1 MELSR
6 LNKEAQ
12 TVDVIKRKKIWKYVV
27 PALTIDEVGVA
38 HAPRQSVN

>member
-12 TVDVIKRKKIWKYVV
+12 TVDVIKRKKMMEIVV

-38 HAPRQSVN
+38 HPQIS

>member
-12 TVDVIKRKKIWKYVV
+12 TVDVIKRKNMEIVV

-38 HAPRQSVN
+38 NPPKQSVN

>member
-12 TVDVIKRKKIWKYVV
+12 TVDVIKRKKMMEIVV
-27 PALTIDEVGVA
+27 PTLTIDEVGVA
-38 HAPRQSVN
+38 HPQIS

>member
-12 TVDVIKRKKIWKYVV
+12 TVDVIKRKRMEIVL

-38 HAPRQSVN
+38 HAPRESVN